1 MDADVLQDLIKN
13 VDRMD
18 LPKGKPKAVSLEV
31 ESVDAQP
38 VEEGEMTADSWP
50 IVQEKLG
57 ELRNG
62 FDELVDII
70 TTNYYPGE
78 KVEAPA
84 GPGPG
89 LGPSPGPEMRP
100 Y

>member
-1 MDADVLQDLIKN
+1 
-13 VDRMD
+13 
-18 LPKGKPKAVSLEV
+18 
-31 ESVDAQP
+31 
-38 VEEGEMTADSWP
+38 MTADSWP

-78 KVEAPA
+78 KEEIPA